1 MAADTVTLV
10 KPPVSPAWRAELTP
24 AAAIIP
30 KAIRW
35 LWPGWI
41 ARGKLTLLA
50 GAGGSGKTTLAMG
63 LIGTITSGGRWPD
76 GELFHERTNAL
87 IWSSEDDP
95 ADTLVPR
102 LMAAGAD
109 LKRVHIIQGRV
120 NSLGDREPF
129 DPATDFDLLR
139 EAVASIGGG
148 SLLLLDPVVNVVKG
162 DMHRANEVRR
172 SLQAVVD
179 FAEEN
184 GCAVLGISHFSKGS
198 GGTSPADRV
207 IGSQA
212 FGALARAV
220 LVAAKQEDSDTRVLA
235 RAKSNIGTD
244 QGGCSYTIE
253 TCTVGDGIETTR
265 VLWGEVIEGSARE
278 ILAEIEGSEAEETSE
293 KEDAEQFLIS
303 LLAHGQ
309 VPVRQIKADA
319 AGAGHAWRTVERA
332 KKSLGVEAV
341 KVGLKE
347 GWVWRLGAE
356 DRQVILKTAKKNS
369 DGVRKKVTAFG
380 DELAGFM
387 GMEDQPASCSGPILT
402 TPPRDA
408 QPASSHSLDDE
419 ERHEGKPGPTRA
431 EGRQQ
436 NTKTATQNSDGLQE
450 EMAAFS
456 LPAFDDSDA
465 EEL

>member
-1 MAADTVTLV
+1 MAADSITLIR
-10 KPPVSPAWRAELTP
+10 PPASPAWRAELTP
-24 AAAIIP
+24 AASIVP

-76 GELFHERTNAL
+76 GEPFHERTNAL

-120 NSLGDREPF
+120 NAIGDREPF

-139 EAVASIGGG
+139 DAVASIGGG

-220 LVAAKQEDSDTRVLA
+220 LVAAKQEDSDVRVLA

-265 VLWGEVIEGSARE
+265 VLWGEIIEGSARE
-278 ILAEIEGSEAEETSE
+278 ILADIEGGEDEGTSE
-293 KEDAEQFLIS
+293 KEDAEQFLVS

-309 VPVRQIKADA
+309 VPVKQIKADA

-356 DRQVILKTAKKNS
+356 DRQAIPKTATKKS
-369 DGVRKKVTAFG
+369 DGVREKVTVF
-380 DELAGFM
+380 
-387 GMEDQPASCSGPILT
+387 
-402 TPPRDA
+402 
-408 QPASSHSLDDE
+408 DDE
-419 ERHEGKPGPTRA
+419 RADFSGTESQSTPGPRSPLTPQAVDSQLACA
-431 EGRQQ
+431 ERDLVPACAEDRQESL
-436 NTKTATQNSDGLQE
+436 KTATQNSDGLRE
-450 EMAAFS
+450 EVAAFTP
-456 LPAFDDSDA
+456 PAFDDSDA